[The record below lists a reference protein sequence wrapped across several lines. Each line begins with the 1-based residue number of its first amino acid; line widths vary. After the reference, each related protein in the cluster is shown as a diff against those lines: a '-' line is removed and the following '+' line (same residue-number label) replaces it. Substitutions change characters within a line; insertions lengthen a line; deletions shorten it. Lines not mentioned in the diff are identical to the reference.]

1 MGYKDKNRQKMAA
14 RKHYLEN
21 KAVVIERA
29 ARFTAAAT
37 AEIRLLVSQVKAAS
51 ACTDCGTRIQG
62 FWIFTMSDQRFA
74 IGSANAKRFTLAR
87 VQAEIKKCILLCANC
102 HRIRHA
108 EERLT
113 AG

>member
-29 ARFTAAAT
+29 ARL
-37 AEIRLLVSQVKAAS
+37 RLRPLRDPLLVSQVKAAS
-51 ACTDCGTRIQG
+51 ACTDCGNKDPRVLDFHHVG
-62 FWIFTMSDQRFA
+62 PKDFA